1 MRPSTSELTPVLYR
15 VVTIA
20 ASNTRYLMWSPAGPS
35 WLVEHQP
42 PLPSVQV
49 NTTQSSVDY
58 SPPTKWPRATTP
70 VNTRTADSFLL
81 GTSADSGVGLNLTF
95 NSPPFVNKVDQN
107 RMSPGLRTPTSRPG
121 IHMNATPSPFR
132 SFRLSSFTSPTFS
145 DRALRLSNSENVV
158 GFRFRGGSIEKPQRI
173 AEMAPSR
180 VEDSGTNSV
189 SRSLHMPSTSDT
201 ASLDQTIPMIMGD
214 LYDSHVDSMIDDSGL
229 FCGDVGLHAT
239 STPLRSPPQPY
250 ANSAV
255 VAPVPNPYADLC
267 IKTDPSETSVSA
279 PSPIVMKSSPPTPS
293 SFKRAMRD
301 VQRQGILQPRKLLDD
316 VNQLVRKRK
325 GSISSDYF
333 EPPKKPLKPYSRR
346 WMRLATGGTQSQ
358 KELTAA
364 AHAFIERTPRF
375 KDSW

>member
-1 MRPSTSELTPVLYR
+1 
-15 VVTIA
+15 
-20 ASNTRYLMWSPAGPS
+20 
-35 WLVEHQP
+35 
-42 PLPSVQV
+42 
-49 NTTQSSVDY
+49 
-58 SPPTKWPRATTP
+58 
-70 VNTRTADSFLL
+70 
-81 GTSADSGVGLNLTF
+81 
-95 NSPPFVNKVDQN
+95 
-107 RMSPGLRTPTSRPG
+107 
-121 IHMNATPSPFR
+121 MNATPSPFR

-158 GFRFRGGSIEKPQRI
+158 GFRFRGGSIEKPKRI
-173 AEMAPSR
+173 AEMTSSR
-180 VEDSGTNSV
+180 VEDPGMNSV

-229 FCGDVGLHAT
+229 FCSDVSLHAT

-250 ANSAV
+250 GSSAIV
-255 VAPVPNPYADLC
+255 GAVPNPYADLC
-267 IKTDPSETSVSA
+267 IKTDPSETSVPA

-325 GSISSDYF
+325 ESISSDCF

-364 AHAFIERTPRF
+364 AHAFIERVPRF